1 MRRSALGTRARA
13 SATASGFTV
22 VPAYRL
28 APAPRATHRLGN
40 AVWAAHR
47 SGPLPW
53 FASAQACLI
62 VVFVLAAVIL
72 LLLPGADSAVTPG
85 PAGEGEAGPEASRS
99 ANDDILGGVLKDPCP
114 ACMATIKRAVQEG
127 RLDEALASLYKLLLR
142 VVPDLVPDRF
152 RCLDHRMELVAT
164 IAEIHENMDRL
175 LSKEVKVTAQYM
187 GWSGDV
193 GTEAGT
199 PVTRSD
205 WLLKDET
212 GWIYVTGGAIPGL
225 SPWRKGDQGKE
236 VEVLGVV
243 EAKQDGRPCLRFK
256 DGRVLGTT
264 GSARGKTPTTCLLFC
279 GCLF

>member
-1 MRRSALGTRARA
+1 MRRSTFGTRARA
-13 SATASGFTV
+13 STTVSGFTV

-28 APAPRATHRLGN
+28 GPPPWATDRLGN
-40 AVWAAHR
+40 AVRAAHR
-47 SGPLPW
+47 SGPPPW

-62 VVFVLAAVIL
+62 VVFVLVAAIL
-72 LLLPGADSAVTPG
+72 LLLPGAASAVTSG
-85 PAGEGEAGPEASRS
+85 PAGEGEAGPEAGES
-99 ANDDILGGVLKDPCP
+99 ANDDILGSVLKDPCP

-127 RLDEALASLYKLLLR
+127 RLDEALASLYRLLLR
-142 VVPDLVPDRF
+142 VAPDLVPDRF

-175 LSKEVKVTAQYM
+175 LSKEVKVKAQYM

-193 GTEAGT
+193 GAEAGT

-212 GWIYVTGGAIPGL
+212 GWIYVSGGAIRGL

-236 VEVLGVV
+236 VEVVGVV
-243 EAKQDGRPCLRFK
+243 EAKQDGRPCLGFK
-256 DGRVLGTT
+256 DGRVLGKT
-264 GSARGKTPTTCLLFC
+264 GPAGGRPSTA
-279 GCLF
+279 